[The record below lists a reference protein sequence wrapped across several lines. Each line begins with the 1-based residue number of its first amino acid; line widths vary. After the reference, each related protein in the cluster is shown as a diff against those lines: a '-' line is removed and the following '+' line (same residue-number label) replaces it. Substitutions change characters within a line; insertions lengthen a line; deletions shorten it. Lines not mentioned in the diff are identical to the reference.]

1 MRNLRA
7 VLCTLVPLLLMLML
21 TATVEA
27 QPLSLPWLSPSLDG
41 SQASGAIGVSLQIV
55 LLLTVLTLA
64 PAILIMTTAFARIV
78 VVLSLLRHALGTQQ
92 LPPNQVIIGLAMF
105 LTFFVMAPVWQQ
117 IYSHALQPYLAQE
130 IDQAEGF
137 RRALQPMRAFMM
149 KQTRERDLALF
160 LNLAQRE
167 QPRHRDDV
175 PTLVLIPAF
184 IISELKTAFQ
194 IGFLLYIP
202 FLVLDMV
209 VASGLISM
217 GMMMLPPVVI
227 SLPLKLML
235 FVLVDGWNL
244 VVGSLVRS
252 FQ

>member
-1 MRNLRA
+1 MPDRRV
-7 VLCTLVPLLLMLML
+7 VLCTLILVLLILIPTMS
-21 TATVEA
+21 VEA
-27 QPLSLPWLSPSLDG
+27 QPAPLPRIALSLDDT
-41 SQASGAIGVSLQIV
+41 QAPADIGVSLQIV

-64 PAILIMTTAFARIV
+64 PSILIMTTAFARIV
-78 VVLSLLRHALGTQQ
+78 VVLSLLRQALGTQQ

-105 LTFFVMAPVWQQ
+105 LTFFVMAPVWQH
-117 IYSHALQPYLAQE
+117 IYSHALQPYLAREIGQE
-130 IDQAEGF
+130 EGF
-137 RRALQPMRAFMM
+137 QRALEPMRAFMM

-160 LNLAQRE
+160 LNLAQQE
-167 QPRHRDDV
+167 QPHTRDDV
-175 PTLVLIPAF
+175 PTLVLIPSF

-194 IGFLLYIP
+194 IGFLLYVP

-227 SLPLKLML
+227 SMPLKLML
-235 FVLVDGWNL
+235 FVLVDGWYL

>member
-1 MRNLRA
+1 MF
-7 VLCTLVPLLLMLML
+7 LCTLVPLLFMLIL
-21 TATVEA
+21 AVTVEA
-27 QPLSLPWLSPSLDG
+27 QPVSLPRLSLSLDG
-41 SQASGAIGVSLQIV
+41 SQGSDETGVSLQIV

-78 VVLSLLRHALGTQQ
+78 VVLALLRQALGTQQ
-92 LPPNQVIIGLAMF
+92 LPPNQVIMGLAMF

-117 IYSHALQPYLAQE
+117 IYSHALQPYLAKEISQE
-130 IDQAEGF
+130 EGLQ
-137 RRALQPMRAFMM
+137 RALAPMRAFMM

-160 LNLAQRE
+160 LNLAQEE
-167 QPRHRDDV
+167 QPRSREDV
-175 PTLVLIPAF
+175 PTLVLIPSF

-235 FVLVDGWNL
+235 FVLVDGWYL
-244 VVGSLVRS
+244 VVSSIVRS

>member
-1 MRNLRA
+1 MRNRLA
-7 VLCTLVPLLLMLML
+7 VCCVPLLLLCVLMPL
-21 TATVEA
+21 AAEA
-27 QPLSLPWLSPSLDG
+27 QPESLPRLAFALDSPQG
-41 SQASGAIGVSLQIV
+41 PAQIGLSLQIV

-64 PAILIMTTAFARIV
+64 PSILIMTTAFARLV
-78 VVLSLLRHALGTQQ
+78 VVLSLLRQALGTQQ
-92 LPPNQVIIGLAMF
+92 LPPNQVIIGLALF
-105 LTFFVMAPVWQQ
+105 LTFFIMAPVWQQ
-117 IYSHALQPYLAQE
+117 IYSHALQPYMAQE
-130 IDQAEGF
+130 ISQEEGL
-137 RRALQPMRAFMM
+137 RRALQPLRAFMM

-160 LNLAQRE
+160 LNLAHQE
-167 QPRHRDDV
+167 APRNRDDV

-194 IGFLLYIP
+194 IGFLLYVP

-235 FVLVDGWNL
+235 FVLVDGWYL

>member
-1 MRNLRA
+1 L
-7 VLCTLVPLLLMLML
+7 
-21 TATVEA
+21 
-27 QPLSLPWLSPSLDG
+27 SLDG
-41 SQASGAIGVSLQIV
+41 NQATEEVGVSLQIV

-78 VVLSLLRHALGTQQ
+78 VVLSLLRQALGTQQ
-92 LPPNQVIIGLAMF
+92 LPPNQVVIGLAMF

-117 IYSHALQPYLAQE
+117 IYSHALQPYLAKEISQE
-130 IDQAEGF
+130 EGF
-137 RRALQPMRAFMM
+137 QRALAPMRAFMM

-160 LNLAQRE
+160 LNLAQQE
-167 QPRHRDDV
+167 QPRSREDV
-175 PTLVLIPAF
+175 STLVLIPSF

-235 FVLVDGWNL
+235 FVLVDGWYL

>member
-1 MRNLRA
+1 MRNLVAAFA
-7 VLCTLVPLLLMLML
+7 VCIFLLLAHLPIPL
-21 TATVEA
+21 AEA
-27 QPLSLPWLSPSLDG
+27 QPASWPRVSIGLDSIQG
-41 SQASGAIGVSLQIV
+41 PEGIGLSLQIV
-55 LLLTVLTLA
+55 LLMTVLTLA
-64 PAILIMTTAFARIV
+64 PAILIMTTSFARIV
-78 VVLSLLRHALGTQQ
+78 VVLSLLRQALGTQQ
-92 LPPNQVIIGLAMF
+92 LPPNQVVIGLAMF
-105 LTFFVMAPVWQQ
+105 LTFFVMTPVWQQ
-117 IYSHALQPYLAQE
+117 INSQALQPYLANEISQE
-130 IDQAEGF
+130 EGF
-137 RRALQPMRAFMM
+137 QRALEPLRTFML

-160 LNLAQRE
+160 LSMSQHE
-167 QPRHRDDV
+167 SPRNRGDV
-175 PTLVLIPAF
+175 STLILIPSF

-235 FVLVDGWNL
+235 FVLVDGWYL
-244 VVGSLVRS
+244 VIGSLMRS

>member
-1 MRNLRA
+1 MRSLTA
-7 VLCTLVPLLLMLML
+7 ALCALAALLLLQSQ
-21 TATVEA
+21 AAAADA
-27 QPLSLPWLSPSLDG
+27 QPLPLPRLSVNLDG
-41 SQASGAIGVSLQIV
+41 SQSPEDIGISLQIV

-78 VVLSLLRHALGTQQ
+78 VVLSLLRQALGTQQ

-117 IYSHALQPYLAQE
+117 IHSQALRPYLAKEIGQE
-130 IDQAEGF
+130 ESF
-137 RRALQPMRAFMM
+137 RRALEPVRAFMM
-149 KQTRERDLALF
+149 RQTREHDLALF
-160 LNLAQRE
+160 LSLAQHE
-167 QPRHRDDV
+167 QPRNRDDV
-175 PTLVLIPAF
+175 PTLVLIPSF

-194 IGFLLYIP
+194 IGFLLYLP

-235 FVLVDGWNL
+235 FVLVDGWYL

>member
-1 MRNLRA
+1 M
-7 VLCTLVPLLLMLML
+7 PL
-21 TATVEA
+21 
-27 QPLSLPWLSPSLDG
+27 PRISIGLDG
-41 SQASGAIGVSLQIV
+41 VQAPEGIGSSLRVV

-78 VVLSLLRHALGTQQ
+78 VVLSLLRQALGMQQ

-117 IYSHALQPYLAQE
+117 IHSQALQPYLAKEINQE
-130 IDQAEGF
+130 EGF
-137 RRALQPMRAFMM
+137 HRALAPVRAFML
-149 KQTRERDLALF
+149 KQTRERDLGLF
-160 LNLAQRE
+160 LNMAHQE
-167 QPRHRDDV
+167 QPRNRDDV
-175 PTLVLIPAF
+175 PTLVLIPSF

-235 FVLVDGWNL
+235 FGW
-244 VVGSLVRS
+244 
-252 FQ
+252 

>member
-1 MRNLRA
+1 MRKISVALW
-7 VLCTLVPLLLMLML
+7 VLATLLLCHLPAMS
-21 TATVEA
+21 AEVK
-27 QPLSLPWLSPSLDG
+27 PLPLPHVSIALDG
-41 SQASGAIGVSLQIV
+41 AQAPENIGSSLQIV
-55 LLLTVLTLA
+55 ILLTVLTLA
-64 PAILIMTTAFARIV
+64 PAILIMTTSFARIV
-78 VVLSLLRHALGTQQ
+78 VVLSLLRQALGTQQ

-117 IYSHALQPYLAQE
+117 IHSQALQPYLAKEIGQE
-130 IDQAEGF
+130 EGF
-137 RRALQPMRAFMM
+137 HRALEPVRAFML
-149 KQTRERDLALF
+149 KQTRERDLGLF
-160 LNLAQRE
+160 LSMAQQE
-167 QPRHRDDV
+167 QPRNRDDV
-175 PTLVLIPAF
+175 PTLVLIPSF
-184 IISELKTAFQ
+184 ITSELKTAFQ

-235 FVLVDGWNL
+235 FVLVDGWYL

>member
-1 MRNLRA
+1 MRSPRV
-7 VLCTLVPLLLMLML
+7 VLCTLVPLLLLL
-21 TATVEA
+21 ILAVTVEA
-27 QPLSLPWLSPSLDG
+27 EPVSLPRLSLSLDG
-41 SQASGAIGVSLQIV
+41 SQAPEQIGVSLQIV
-55 LLLTVLTLA
+55 LLMTVLTLA

-78 VVLSLLRHALGTQQ
+78 VVLSLLRQALGTQQ

-130 IDQAEGF
+130 ISQEEGF
-137 RRALQPMRAFMM
+137 RRALEPMRAFMM

-160 LNLAQRE
+160 LNLAQQE
-167 QPRHRDDV
+167 QPHSRDDV
-175 PTLVLIPAF
+175 STLVLIPSF

-202 FLVLDMV
+202 FLILDMV

-235 FVLVDGWNL
+235 FVLVDGWYL

>member
-1 MRNLRA
+1 MRKISVALW
-7 VLCTLVPLLLMLML
+7 VLTTLLLCHLPAMG
-21 TATVEA
+21 AEVK
-27 QPLSLPWLSPSLDG
+27 PLPLPHVSIALDG
-41 SQASGAIGVSLQIV
+41 AQAPENIGSSLQIV
-55 LLLTVLTLA
+55 ILLTVLTLA
-64 PAILIMTTAFARIV
+64 PAILIMTTSFARIV
-78 VVLSLLRHALGTQQ
+78 VVLSLLRQALGTQQ

-117 IYSHALQPYLAQE
+117 IHSQALQPYLAKEIGQE
-130 IDQAEGF
+130 EGF
-137 RRALQPMRAFMM
+137 HRALEPVRAFML
-149 KQTRERDLALF
+149 KQTRERDLGLF
-160 LNLAQRE
+160 LSMAQQE
-167 QPRHRDDV
+167 QPRNRDDV
-175 PTLVLIPAF
+175 PTLVLIPSF
-184 IISELKTAFQ
+184 ITSELKTAFQ

-235 FVLVDGWNL
+235 FVLVDGWYL

>member
-1 MRNLRA
+1 MCKMSLA
-7 VLCTLVPLLLMLML
+7 LCVL
-21 TATVEA
+21 ATVLLCHLPAMSAEVPA
-27 QPLSLPWLSPSLDG
+27 LPLPRVSIALDG
-41 SQASGAIGVSLQIV
+41 AQTPGDVGSSLQIV

-64 PAILIMTTAFARIV
+64 PAILIMTTSFARIV
-78 VVLSLLRHALGTQQ
+78 VVLSSLRQALGTQQ
-92 LPPNQVIIGLAMF
+92 LPPNQVVIGLAMF
-105 LTFFVMAPVWQQ
+105 LTFFVMAPVWRQ
-117 IYSHALQPYLAQE
+117 IHSQALQPYMAKEISQE
-130 IDQAEGF
+130 EGF
-137 RRALQPMRAFMM
+137 HRALEPVRAFML
-149 KQTRERDLALF
+149 KQTRERDLGLF
-160 LNLAQRE
+160 LSMAQQER
-167 QPRHRDDV
+167 PRNRDDV
-175 PTLVLIPAF
+175 PTLVLIPSF

-235 FVLVDGWNL
+235 IVLVDGWYL
-244 VVGSLVRS
+244 VVGSLMRS

>member
-1 MRNLRA
+1 MRKISMALW
-7 VLCTLVPLLLMLML
+7 VLATLLLCHLPAMS
-21 TATVEA
+21 AEVK
-27 QPLSLPWLSPSLDG
+27 PLPLPHVSIALDG
-41 SQASGAIGVSLQIV
+41 AQAPENIGSSLQIV
-55 LLLTVLTLA
+55 ILLTVLTLA
-64 PAILIMTTAFARIV
+64 PAILIMTTSFARIV
-78 VVLSLLRHALGTQQ
+78 VVLSLLRQALGTQQ

-105 LTFFVMAPVWQQ
+105 LTFYVMAPVWQQ
-117 IYSHALQPYLAQE
+117 IHSQALQPYLAKEIGQE
-130 IDQAEGF
+130 EGF
-137 RRALQPMRAFMM
+137 HKALEPVRAFML
-149 KQTRERDLALF
+149 KQTRERDLGLF
-160 LNLAQRE
+160 LSMAQQE
-167 QPRHRDDV
+167 QPRNRDDV
-175 PTLVLIPAF
+175 PTLVLIPSF
-184 IISELKTAFQ
+184 ITSELKTAFQ

-235 FVLVDGWNL
+235 FVLVDGWYL

>member
-1 MRNLRA
+1 MRNILA
-7 VLCTLVPLLLMLML
+7 PLCLVVTLLLFYLP
-21 TATVEA
+21 TAIANA
-27 QPLSLPWLSPSLDG
+27 QPLPLPRITVAMDG
-41 SQASGAIGVSLQIV
+41 AQGPEDLAVGLQVV
-55 LLLTVLTLA
+55 LLLTVLSIG
-64 PAILIMTTAFARIV
+64 PAILIMTTSFARIV
-78 VVLSLLRHALGTQQ
+78 VVLSLLRQALGAQQ
-92 LPPNQVIIGLAMF
+92 LPPNQVIMGLALF
-105 LTFFVMAPVWQQ
+105 LTFFVMTPVWQRIHSQ
-117 IYSHALQPYLAQE
+117 ALQPYLAREIPQE
-130 IDQAEGF
+130 ESF
-137 RRALQPMRAFMM
+137 RRALEPLRGFML

-160 LNLAQRE
+160 LGIAQGE
-167 QPRHRDDV
+167 QPHSREDV
-175 PTLVLIPAF
+175 PTLVLIPSF

-217 GMMMLPPVVI
+217 GMLMLPPVII

-235 FVLVDGWNL
+235 FVLVDGWYL

>member
-1 MRNLRA
+1 MHNLRMF
-7 VLCTLVPLLLMLML
+7 LCTLVPLLFMLIL
-21 TATVEA
+21 AVTVEA
-27 QPLSLPWLSPSLDG
+27 QPVSLPRLSLSLDG
-41 SQASGAIGVSLQIV
+41 SQGSDETGVSLQIV

-78 VVLSLLRHALGTQQ
+78 VVLALLRQALGTQQ
-92 LPPNQVIIGLAMF
+92 LPPNQVIMGLAMF

-117 IYSHALQPYLAQE
+117 IYSHALQPYLAKEISQE
-130 IDQAEGF
+130 EGLQ
-137 RRALQPMRAFMM
+137 RALAPMRAFMM

-160 LNLAQRE
+160 LNLAQEE
-167 QPRHRDDV
+167 QPRSREDV
-175 PTLVLIPAF
+175 PTLVLIPSF

-235 FVLVDGWNL
+235 FVLVDGWYL
-244 VVGSLVRS
+244 VVSSIVRS

>member
-1 MRNLRA
+1 MRSHRT
-7 VLCTLVPLLLMLML
+7 VPCTLGLLLLMLL
-21 TATVEA
+21 LAASVKA
-27 QPLSLPWLSPSLDG
+27 QPMSLPQLSLSLDG
-41 SQASGAIGVSLQIV
+41 GQTSENIGISLQIV

-78 VVLSLLRHALGTQQ
+78 VVLSLLRQALGTHQ
-92 LPPNQVIIGLAMF
+92 LPPNQIIIGLAMF

-117 IYSHALQPYLAQE
+117 IYSHALQPYMAGEINQE
-130 IDQAEGF
+130 EGF
-137 RRALQPMRAFMM
+137 QRALQPMRAFMM
-149 KQTRERDLALF
+149 QQTRERDLALF
-160 LNLAQRE
+160 LSLAQQE
-167 QPRHRDDV
+167 QPRNRDDV

-235 FVLVDGWNL
+235 FVLVDGWYL
-244 VVGSLVRS
+244 IVGSLVRS

>member
-1 MRNLRA
+1 MRN
-7 VLCTLVPLLLMLML
+7 TLAAPCLLVFLLFFQLPTASADMPPLPLPRISVAFDGAPGPEDM
-21 TATVEA
+21 A
-27 QPLSLPWLSPSLDG
+27 LSL
-41 SQASGAIGVSLQIV
+41 QVV

-64 PAILIMTTAFARIV
+64 PSILIMTTSFARIV
-78 VVLSLLRHALGTQQ
+78 VVLSLLRQALGTQQ
-92 LPPNQVIIGLAMF
+92 MPPNQVIIGLALF
-105 LTFFVMAPVWQQ
+105 LTFFVMAPVWQRIHSQ
-117 IYSHALQPYLAQE
+117 ALQPYLARE
-130 IDQAEGF
+130 ISQDEGF
-137 RRALQPMRAFMM
+137 RRALEPLRTFML
-149 KQTRERDLALF
+149 KQTRERDLGLF
-160 LNLAQRE
+160 LGIAQRE
-167 QPRHRDDV
+167 RPLTREDV
-175 PTLVLIPAF
+175 PTLVLIPSF

-217 GMMMLPPVVI
+217 GMFMLPPVMI

-235 FVLVDGWNL
+235 FVLVDGWYL